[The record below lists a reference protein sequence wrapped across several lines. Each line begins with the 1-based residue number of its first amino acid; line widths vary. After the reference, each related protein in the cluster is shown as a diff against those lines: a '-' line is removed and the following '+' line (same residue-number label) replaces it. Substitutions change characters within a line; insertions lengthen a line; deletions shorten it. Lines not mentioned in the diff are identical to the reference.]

1 MYDRFLSIVLY
12 LHKYKNLALSMKILL
27 LGEYSRLHNSL
38 KEGLIELGH
47 EVIII
52 GCGDKFKQFP
62 VDYSIYAKFCHNTK
76 LGNFLFKSI
85 RKVTSIDSE
94 KIEKAIRFYFLIP
107 KLNNFDH
114 VQLINSDA
122 LETYPFLS
130 RLLYKKLFTKI
141 KSRNL
146 LVCGDENPVIEY
158 LLKNEIKYSILT
170 PYFENKTLTK
180 QFNFPLKYVTSAY
193 KKTFQWLN
201 ENCQNIITSDLDYEI
216 PMQKMGFKTTF
227 IPNPINTD
235 KIEYSPLKIDS
246 KIIVFL
252 GINRL
257 SYLKKGIPF
266 FEKALKII
274 QSKYPENVEVIIT
287 ENIPY
292 NEYISIYNKA
302 HIVLDQVYAYD
313 QGYNALEAM
322 AKGKVVFTGAETEF
336 LKHYQLKKNEVCINA
351 LPDVNDIVEQLSL
364 LIENPDLIL
373 EISKNARAFIEKEHH
388 YKTIANTYLKAW
400 DI

>member
-1 MYDRFLSIVLY
+1 
-12 LHKYKNLALSMKILL
+12 MKILL

-38 KEGLIELGH
+38 KEGLVSLGN
-47 EVIII
+47 EVIIV

-62 VDYSIYAKFCHNTK
+62 VDYSIYAKICNDNK
-76 LGNFLFKSI
+76 IANFLFRSI
-85 RKVTSIDSE
+85 RKVTSVNFE
-94 KIEKAIRFYFLIP
+94 KIEKAIRFYFLLP
-107 KLNNFDH
+107 KLNGFDH

-130 RLLYKKLFTKI
+130 RFLYKKLFTKI
-141 KSRNL
+141 KSRSL
-146 LVCGDENPVIEY
+146 LVCGDEAPVIEY
-158 LLKNEIKYSILT
+158 LLKKEMKYSILT
-170 PYFENKTLTK
+170 PYFDDKKLKK
-180 QFNFPLKYVTSAY
+180 QFNFPLKYVTSNY
-193 KKTFQWLN
+193 RKTFNWLK

-216 PMQKMGFKTTF
+216 PMQKMGFQTTL
-227 IPNPINTD
+227 IPNPINID
-235 KIEYSPLKIDS
+235 KVEYSPIKIEN
-246 KIIVFL
+246 KIIIFL

-266 FEKALKII
+266 FEKALAII
-274 QSKYPENVEVIIT
+274 KEKYPKKVDIIIT

-322 AKGKVVFTGAETEF
+322 TKGKVVFTGAETEF
-336 LKHYQLKKNEVCINA
+336 LKQYQLKENEVNINA
-351 LPDVNDIVEQLSL
+351 LPDANDIVEKLSL

-373 EISKNARAFIEKEHH
+373 KISKNARNFIEQKHN
-388 YKTIANTYLKAW
+388 YKTIAITYLKTW
-400 DI
+400 EV